1 MLKTILLN
9 CLLTFSLI
17 ANANTVLVK
26 NIEELKEA
34 NKKAQPGDIIVLQNG
49 EWNNVTISLNCT
61 GSLEKP
67 ITFKAQ
73 TAGKVIITGNSKL
86 LVGGTYIIV
95 DGLYFTRGYA
105 GDDAVIKLRVNNNQ
119 LANHCRIT
127 NTVINDF
134 NNPKRMDD
142 NYWVMLYGKNNRID
156 HCSFL
161 NKKNMGVLMAVILDD
176 ERSRENFHSI
186 DHNYFGFRL
195 PLASNTGETIR
206 VGVSQHCEFNSNT
219 QITDNFFEHCDG
231 ETEIISIKSGSNNI
245 RNNLFKECQGSVVL
259 RHGDNNNVENNIFL
273 GNNKEGTGGV
283 RVINKGQW
291 VINNLFYKCRG
302 LWFRSP
308 LSIMNGV
315 PNSPANRYV
324 AVTEAV
330 IANNS
335 FFECAPIGIGIGSD
349 TERSVPPKD
358 VQFLNNIFFNS
369 RDSLIYN
376 AYDDIAGISFS
387 GNLVSS
393 AVKQNPASGFHKT
406 SLTAN
411 RISNTSIPARPNKA
425 NNNIPAILNK
435 ETKTRLVNDLSSI
448 PGFADE
454 KRFIAI
460 ETNAKTDCGAKW
472 FRNLKPAQ
480 TAKTKTVNCGNA
492 EAIAEQLLKNT
503 GTKLVINLTAKE
515 YDFKEALFITQDVLF
530 TSSQKTSVKFRS
542 NDASYLMQVKAGNNL
557 TFKNINLD
565 LTAVHDFIS
574 TDTSGSSDHSNF
586 VIVNSHFSN
595 AGGTFFT
602 AAMSSVADSI
612 VIYNSTFSNCKGR
625 IFDFTNETTNKG
637 LYNVE
642 ILKITNSRF
651 LNCGG
656 QLLNMLRGGNDE
668 STMGP
673 YLIFSKNILNNCVT
687 ENDAAVIHLFGTQ
700 RSLIEKNIFTNCN
713 KEKALVLF
721 EDLVYA
727 SHLFKNNK
735 MIKSGTI
742 VADKFV
748 SVEKNNLT
756 R

>member
-1 MLKTILLN
+1 MLRTILLN
-9 CLLTFSLI
+9 CLVFFSLA
-17 ANANTVLVK
+17 ANANTILVK
-26 NIEELKEA
+26 NIEELKSA
-34 NKKAQPGDIIVLQNG
+34 NKNAQPGDVIILQNG

-61 GSLEKP
+61 GSLERP
-67 ITFKAQ
+67 ITFRAQ
-73 TAGKVIITGNSKL
+73 TAGKVVITGNSKL

-95 DGLYFTRGYA
+95 DGFYFTSGYA
-105 GDDAVIKLRVNNNQ
+105 GDDAVIRLRVNNNQ

-127 NTVINDF
+127 NTVINGF

-259 RHGDNNNVENNIFL
+259 RHGNYNTVENNIFL

-291 VINNLFYKCRG
+291 VVNNLFYKCRG

-324 AVTEAV
+324 AVTEAL

-335 FFECAPIGIGIGSD
+335 FFECTPIGIGIGSD
-349 TERSVPPKD
+349 TERSVVPKD
-358 VQFLNNIFFNS
+358 VQFLNNIFYNNH
-369 RDSLIYN
+369 DSLIFN
-376 AYDDIAGISFS
+376 AYDDISGISFS

-393 AVKQNPASGFHKT
+393 MVKQKTTSGFQK
-406 SLTAN
+406 SNLTAN
-411 RISNTSIPARPNKA
+411 RVSNVGIPVRPNKL
-425 NNNIPAILNK
+425 NNNIPDKLIK
-435 ETKTRLVNDLSSI
+435 ERKTRLANDLSSI

-454 KRFIAI
+454 NLFSAV
-460 ETNAKTDCGAKW
+460 ETNAKSDCGAKW
-472 FRNLKPAQ
+472 FSSLKAAPAAQ
-480 TAKTKTVNCGNA
+480 TKTVNCANA
-492 EAIAEQLLKNT
+492 AAIAEQLSKNS
-503 GTKLVINLTAKE
+503 GVKLTINLTAKE
-515 YDFKEALFITQDVLF
+515 YDFKEALFIVQDVIF
-530 TSSQKTSVKFRS
+530 TSSQKTAIRFNYS
-542 NDASYLMQVKAGNNL
+542 NPSFLVQVKAGSTL
-557 TFKNINLD
+557 AFKNINLD
-565 LTAVHDFIS
+565 LSGVHDFIS
-574 TDTSGSSDHSNF
+574 TDTSGSSNHSNF
-586 VIVNSHFSN
+586 TISNSHFANS
-595 AGGTFFT
+595 GGTFFT
-602 AAMSSVADSI
+602 AAVSSVADSI
-612 VIYNSTFSNCKGR
+612 VVYNSTFSNCKGR

-651 LNCGG
+651 LNCSG
-656 QLLNMLRGGNDE
+656 QLLSMLRGGNDE

-673 YLIFSKNILNNCVT
+673 YLIFSKNILNDCVT
-687 ENDAAVIHLFGTQ
+687 ENDAALIHLFGTQ

-713 KEKALVLF
+713 KEKSLVLF

-727 SHLFKNNK
+727 AHLLRNNK
-735 MIKSGTI
+735 SISSGAI
-742 VADKFV
+742 VVDKFV
-748 SVEKNNLT
+748 SSERNT
-756 R
+756 IQ